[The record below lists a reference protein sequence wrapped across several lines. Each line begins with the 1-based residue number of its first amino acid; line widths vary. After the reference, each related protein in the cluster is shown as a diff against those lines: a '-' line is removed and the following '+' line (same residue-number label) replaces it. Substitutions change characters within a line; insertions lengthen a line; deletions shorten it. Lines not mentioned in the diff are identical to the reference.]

1 MLHYIHA
8 AITDSREM
16 PTHIAIACSDLI
28 ALLEDLDEFVNTE
41 RAIEVWNL
49 LVDDPWNISRITRY
63 GEVHVWICVA
73 DILDKVKLIKNQ
85 GAESMEQY

>member
-1 MLHYIHA
+1 
-8 AITDSREM
+8 M
-16 PTHIAIACSDLI
+16 PTHLAITCSDLI
-28 ALLEDLDEFVNTE
+28 ALLEDLDEFVTTE

>member
-1 MLHYIHA
+1 
-8 AITDSREM
+8 M
-16 PTHIAIACSDLI
+16 PTHLAITCSDLI

-85 GAESMEQY
+85 GAESMEQCC

>member
-1 MLHYIHA
+1 
-8 AITDSREM
+8 M

-28 ALLEDLDEFVNTE
+28 ALLEDLDEFVTTE

-49 LVDDPWNISRITRY
+49 LVDDPWNISRITRD

>member
-49 LVDDPWNISRITRY
+49 LVDDPWNIGRITRD

-85 GAESMEQY
+85 GA